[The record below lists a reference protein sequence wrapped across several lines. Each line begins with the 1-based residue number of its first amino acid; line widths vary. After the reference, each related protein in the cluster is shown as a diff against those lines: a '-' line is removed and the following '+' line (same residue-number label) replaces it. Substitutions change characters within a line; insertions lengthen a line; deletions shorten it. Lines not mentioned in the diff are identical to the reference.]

1 MNLKR
6 NFGGAIIPRYK
17 LRAFLPVFSAFLTPT
32 KIELKCEV
40 SWYPQSLTVSFIAV
54 FFLRV
59 AKAVNYYPTTCTYPL
74 LSTPAPDV

>member
-40 SWYPQSLTVSFIAV
+40 SWYPQSLTVSLAV

-59 AKAVNYYPTTCTYPL
+59 ARAVNYYTTTCTYPL